1 MAQKAA
7 TVGVLSGGRFTLGL
21 SAGENLNEHVVGG
34 GWPSAQPGAS
44 LVQDFDQAG
53 GTGKPKYGQ
62 LAVCY
67 DPDVQAA
74 RARAR
79 RLWRWAAPGWPVTSE
94 LPEPRAFDA
103 ASSRVREEDIAAL
116 VPCGP
121 DPAVHVRAA
130 RRFAEAGFTHLALI
144 QVGGEQQGQ
153 FIAWAKE
160 DSLPALR
167 AAG

>member
-1 MAQKAA
+1 MSADVRQLPGEPEKIVAIDSEY
-7 TVGVLSGGRFTLGL
+7 LSGKRFDYQ
-21 SAGENLNEHVVGG
+21 ED
-34 GWPSAQPGAS
+34 AS

-94 LPEPRAFDA
+94 LPEPQAFDA
-103 ASSRVREEDIAAL
+103 ASSQVREEDIAAL

-121 DPAVHVRAA
+121 DPAVHVTAA
-130 RRFAEAGFTHLALI
+130 RPFAEAGFTHLALV

-153 FIAWAKE
+153 FIAWAE
-160 DSLPALR
+160 EELLPALR